1 VVIGREI
8 EMAPNNGLFEP
19 PAIAGTNDRYDS
31 VKGNTNGSDVFIVY
45 KNVKTY
51 PGLLVRYQL

>member
-8 EMAPNNGLFEP
+8 EIAPNNGLLEP

-31 VKGNTNGSDVFIVY
+31 VKGNIDGSDVFVVY
-45 KNVKTY
+45 KNV
-51 PGLLVRYQL
+51 